1 MVCWTRA
8 ACCPNNPVAAVAA
21 GVSNAGLRQPVP
33 LLPLLLMF
41 FLSPSPAR
49 LPHFHTRS
57 LLATHSLQDVGRFR
71 ILGATLAQMPGWCSD
86 LKYAAALGTS
96 VWHLWRPSAA
106 RILGVKAAVG
116 GRPLWVAASTHE
128 GEEGLRGEEGGWGCE
143 RIGPRRDVGPGS
155 RAPGSSG

>member
-1 MVCWTRA
+1 M
-8 ACCPNNPVAAVAA
+8 
-21 GVSNAGLRQPVP
+21 RQPVP
-33 LLPLLLMF
+33 SCRTCPSSTAAEVLLP
-41 FLSPSPAR
+41 P
-49 LPHFHTRS
+49 LPPPPLHIPPPFHTRS

-128 GEEGLRGEEGGWGCE
+128 GEEGRGEEEGGWGCE
-143 RIGPRRDVGPGS
+143 RG
-155 RAPGSSG
+155 